1 MIRFLTAGE
10 SHGPALSGI
19 VEGLP
24 ANLPISIPAIN
35 HELYRRMQGYGRG
48 GRMKIETDQIE
59 VLSGLRFGL
68 TIGSPL
74 AFLIRNSDWPNWTEE
89 MAQFEGRSKNRI
101 TKPRPGH
108 ADLAGALKYGFDDIR
123 NVLERS
129 SARETA
135 MRVAAGAFAREL
147 LKVLNIQIYSHVLQI
162 GQVRADQAAI
172 AEILKSDKIN
182 ELADRSEVRCLDR
195 QQENGMI
202 EHIHEIKRQGDTVG
216 GLIEIIVRGMPPGI
230 GSYVQWDRRL
240 EARLSAALISIQ
252 AVKGVEFGVGFEGA
266 AWPGSAYHDEIFY
279 SEERQFFRGSN
290 HAGGIEGGMTSGE
303 DIVIRIVKKPIPTL
317 MKPLNSVDL
326 ETKEAFKAHKERSDI
341 TAVPACSVIA
351 ENVIAPVLADAL
363 MDKFG
368 SDNLPEIREALERYL
383 QKIGI
388 RRK

>member
-24 ANLPISIPAIN
+24 ANLPVDIN
-35 HELYRRMQGYGRG
+35 AVNHQLYRRMQGYGRG

-68 TIGSPL
+68 TIGSPVS
-74 AFLIRNSDWPNWTEE
+74 FIIRNRDWENWTEE
-89 MAQFEGRSKNRI
+89 MAQFEGQSRNRI

-108 ADLAGALKYGFDDIR
+108 ADLAGALKYGFNDIR

-147 LKVLNIQIYSHVLQI
+147 LKALNVQIYSHVLQI
-162 GQVRADQAAI
+162 GQVRAEQTEID
-172 AEILKSDKIN
+172 EILRSDRIN
-182 ELADRSEVRCLDR
+182 ELADRSEVRCLDPK
-195 QQENGMI
+195 QEARMI

-252 AVKGVEFGVGFEGA
+252 AVKGVEFGIGFDGVA
-266 AWPGSAYHDEIFY
+266 LPGSAYHDEIFY
-279 SEERQFFRGSN
+279 SEERHYYHGSN
-290 HAGGIEGGMTSGE
+290 RAGGIEGGMTSGE
-303 DIVIRIVKKPIPTL
+303 DIVIRIAKKPIPTL
-317 MKPLNSVDL
+317 MKPLISVDM
-326 ETKEAFKAHKERSDI
+326 ESKEPFKAHKERSDI

-363 MDKFG
+363 MEKFG
-368 SDNLPEIREALERYL
+368 SDNLPEIIEARERYL

-388 RRK
+388 KK